1 MSIGN
6 LKDYGNKGN
15 NFPFQLKVLQ
25 SLNDLPPKPVTPVI
39 LVETS
44 AGQLI
49 DECTSICFANIGTV
63 DISLSFAAGDG
74 AVRIPPGISINMDAG
89 DNNDYYEKD
98 IFYWEA
104 DRFGPGKLLITYNKR
119 PQ

>member
-25 SLNDLPPKPVTPVI
+25 GLNDLPPKPVTPII
-39 LVETS
+39 LLETEK
-44 AGQLI
+44 GQLI

-63 DISLSFAAGDG
+63 DILLSFEAGGG

-89 DNNDYYEKD
+89 DNNDYYEKN

-104 DRFGPGKLLITYNKR
+104 DAFGPGNLLITYNQR

>member
-25 SLNDLPPKPVTPVI
+25 GLNNSLPKLVSPVI

-44 AGQLI
+44 VGSLN
-49 DECTSICFANIGTV
+49 EPCTSICFANIGTV
-63 DISLSFAAGDG
+63 DIALSFDAGAG
-74 AVRIPPGISINMDAG
+74 TVRIPPGISINMDAG
-89 DNNDYYEKD
+89 DNNDYYKED

-104 DRFGPGKLLITYNKR
+104 DVFGPGQLLITYNRR

>member
-25 SLNDLPPKPVTPVI
+25 GLNDSLPKLVSPVI
-39 LVETS
+39 LSESS
-44 AGQLI
+44 AGSVN
-49 DECTSICFANIGTV
+49 EPCTSICFANIGTV
-63 DISLSFAAGDG
+63 DIALSFDG
-74 AVRIPPGISINMDAG
+74 GNNIVRIPPGISVNMDAG
-89 DNNDYYEKD
+89 DNNDYYRED
-98 IFYWEA
+98 TFYWEA
-104 DRFGPGKLLITYNKR
+104 DAFGPGNLLITYNRR